1 MGAMT
6 TLSAGLSEAM
16 VRQHREGAVR
26 DVKDWVAVE
35 EPLLIRIAEEPVAV
49 TMRTPG
55 HDHELAL
62 GFLLSEGVVK
72 SARDLGSMFHCGR
85 PGEAQNVIEVT
96 AAPGAVLEWEP
107 EAARRMT
114 FVSASCGMCGRQ
126 SVDDLIARVG
136 VVEDDARFES
146 AWIEGL
152 GDQLIQAQGNFALSG
167 GVHAAALWNH
177 DRELIAVREDIGR
190 HNAVDKVIG
199 RAALDGALPLEGG
212 TLLVSG
218 RASFEIVQKAAV
230 AAIPLIVSVSAPSS
244 LAISAAVASRVTLI
258 GFARGR
264 RFNVYTGVER
274 LILP

>member
-1 MGAMT
+1 MT
-6 TLSAGLSEAM
+6 TLSAGLSEATIAQY
-16 VRQHREGAVR
+16 RDGSARAVQ
-26 DVKDWVAVE
+26 DWVAVE

-62 GFLLSEGVVK
+62 GFLISEGVVK
-72 SARDLGSMFHCGR
+72 SAADLGSMFHCGR

-126 SVDDLIARVG
+126 SVDDLLARCG
-136 VVEDDARFES
+136 VLQDDARFPVS
-146 AWIEGL
+146 WIESL
-152 GDQLIQAQGNFALSG
+152 GDHLIRSQGNFALSG
-167 GVHAAALWNH
+167 GVHAAALWNGA
-177 DRELIAVREDIGR
+177 REALVVREDIGR

-199 RAALDGALPLEGG
+199 RAALDGALPLSGA

-230 AAIPLIVSVSAPSS
+230 AGIPLVVSVSAPSS
-244 LAISAAVASRVTLI
+244 LAISAARASQVTLV

-264 RFNVYTGVER
+264 RFNVYTGAER
-274 LILP
+274 VVSA

>member
-1 MGAMT
+1 MT
-6 TLSAGLSEAM
+6 TLSAGLLEAM
-16 VRQHREGAVR
+16 VVQHREGTAR

-177 DRELIAVREDIGR
+177 ARELLAVREDIGR

-199 RAALDGALPLEGG
+199 RAALDGALPLRGG

-244 LAISAAVASRVTLI
+244 LAISAALASRVTLI

-264 RFNVYTGVER
+264 RFNVYTGAER

>member
-1 MGAMT
+1 MT
-6 TLSAGLSEAM
+6 TLSAGLTEA
-16 VRQHREGAVR
+16 VITQHREGTAQS
-26 DVKDWVAVE
+26 VKDWVAVE

-72 SARDLGSMFHCGR
+72 SAADLGSMFHCGR

-136 VVEDDARFES
+136 AVDDDARFPAS
-146 AWIEGL
+146 WIESL
-152 GDQLIQAQGNFALSG
+152 GDRLLQAQGNFALSG

-177 DRELIAVREDIGR
+177 ARELVAVREDIGR

-199 RAALDGALPLEGG
+199 RAALDGLLPLTGG

-244 LAISAAVASRVTLI
+244 LAISVALASRVTLV

-264 RFNVYTGVER
+264 RFNVYTGKERVEA
-274 LILP
+274 

>member
-1 MGAMT
+1 MT
-6 TLSAGLSEAM
+6 TLSAGLLEAM
-16 VRQHREGAVR
+16 VRQHREGTAR

-136 VVEDDARFES
+136 VVQDDTRFES
-146 AWIEGL
+146 EWIEGL

-167 GVHAAALWNH
+167 GVHAAALWNRT
-177 DRELIAVREDIGR
+177 RELIAVREDIGR

-264 RFNVYTGVER
+264 RFNVYTGAER

>member
-1 MGAMT
+1 
-6 TLSAGLSEAM
+6 
-16 VRQHREGAVR
+16 VQHREGELR
-26 DVKDWVAVE
+26 DVRDWVAVE

-72 SARDLGSMFHCGR
+72 SAADLGSMFHCGR

-96 AAPGAVLEWEP
+96 AAPGAVLDWEP

-114 FVSASCGMCGRQ
+114 FVSASCGLCGRQ
-126 SVDDLIARVG
+126 SVDDLIERVG
-136 VVEDDARFES
+136 VVEDDSRFDVS
-146 AWIEGL
+146 WIEGL
-152 GDQLIQAQGNFALSG
+152 GERLIESQGNFALSG
-167 GVHAAALWNH
+167 GVHAAALWNRA
-177 DRELIAVREDIGR
+177 RELLVVREDIGR

-199 RAALDGALPLEGG
+199 RAALDGALPLAGA

-230 AAIPLIVSVSAPSS
+230 AGIPLIVSVSAPST
-244 LAISAAVASRVTLI
+244 LAISAALASRVTLI

-264 RFNVYTGVER
+264 RFNVYTGAER
-274 LILP
+274 VVSA